1 MPIGP
6 AVRRLFGRHEHRV
19 AALYRAFF
27 FDIEDYKRQLQ
38 VWVPAPG
45 RILEVG
51 CGEGAVTEVLVD
63 LYPGAEVTA
72 IDITPSVGRL
82 YRGPSKAVHF
92 RQVTVQEVAR
102 DRPSHFDV
110 AIISDVIHHVPKAMR
125 SELLDAV
132 RRSLKPDGA
141 LILKDWEPRRTPIHW
156 ICHAVDRW
164 LTGDRVSHLTPE
176 QMRALLY
183 SVSFRSLSDDVRL
196 RPWSNNFALMAH
208 A

>member
-1 MPIGP
+1 
-6 AVRRLFGRHEHRV
+6 LFGRHEHRV

-27 FDIEDYKRQLQ
+27 FDLEDYKRQLRA
-38 VWVPAPG
+38 WAPAPT

-63 LYPGAEVTA
+63 LHSGAQITA

-82 YRGPSKAVHF
+82 YRGPCDRVDF

-102 DRPSHFDV
+102 ELPGQFDLV
-110 AIISDVIHHVPKAMR
+110 IISDVIHHVPEAIR

-132 RRSLKPDGA
+132 RRSLRPGGA
-141 LILKDWEPRRTPIHW
+141 LILKDWEPRRTLIHW
-156 ICHAVDRW
+156 ICRACDRW

-176 QMRALLY
+176 QMRALL
-183 SVSFRSLSDDVRL
+183 SSASFRSFSDDVRL
-196 RPWSNNFALMAH
+196 RPWSNNFALMAR